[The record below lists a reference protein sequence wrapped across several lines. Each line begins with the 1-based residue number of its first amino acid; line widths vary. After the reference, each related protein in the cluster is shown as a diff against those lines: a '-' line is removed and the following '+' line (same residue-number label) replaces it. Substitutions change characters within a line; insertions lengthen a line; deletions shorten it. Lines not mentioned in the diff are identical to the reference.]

1 MSTRRWIPPVVV
13 GDCRFDSG
21 LFSNRWRLSR
31 GGESLA
37 DLRRYPSRHTSS
49 GSLADG
55 TKIDLTPD
63 GWGSMELTAD
73 GTTIGR
79 IDRRSWWGRRWEV
92 TGDGFACDLT
102 SDPMPRR
109 WTFRI
114 GGEPIG
120 YLAGTMWSYN
130 RLFVHADVSIP
141 VHALIL
147 SWQVL
152 ARPWEAAAA
161 TRSVVADR
169 VTTHD

>member
-1 MSTRRWIPPVVV
+1 M
-13 GDCRFDSG
+13 
-21 LFSNRWRLSR
+21 
-31 GGESLA
+31 
-37 DLRRYPSRHTSS
+37 RRYPSRHTSR

-73 GTTIGR
+73 GTAIGR
-79 IDRRSWWGRRWEV
+79 IDRRSWWGRRWDI
-92 TGDGFACDLT
+92 TGDGFACNLT

-120 YLAGTMWSYN
+120 NLAGTMWSYN
-130 RLFVHADVSIP
+130 RLSVHTDVTVPI
-141 VHALIL
+141 HALIL

-161 TRSVVADR
+161 TRPALADR